1 MKIILIIFSLIVS
14 TPLLAQ
20 GSYEKGMQKAMEIY
34 GSGNVDEAANLFERI
49 GNAEQDKWLP
59 YYYVAQ
65 ININKSWTL
74 KDESVLKAQLDK
86 AQEYVNLA
94 KTFSKDNP
102 EIMILQAHIYTAWV
116 AYDGQRYGMKYAPL
130 VTEIYNKAKAV
141 APDNPRVVL
150 NKAEWDM
157 GSAKYFG
164 ENVKPYC
171 KDIEHSLELFAN
183 FENEDPF
190 YPKWGKERAE
200 EVLKTCNE
208 Q

>member
-1 MKIILIIFSLIVS
+1 MKTLLIIFSFIVTS
-14 TPLLAQ
+14 SLMAQTP
-20 GSYEKGMQKAMEIY
+20 YEKGMLKAMEIY

-74 KDESVLKAQLDK
+74 KDEAVLKAQLDK

-94 KTFSKDNP
+94 KTFSKNNP
-102 EIMILQAHIYTAWV
+102 EIMILQAHVYTVWL

-130 VTEIYNKAKAV
+130 VAEIYNKAIAI

-157 GSAKYFG
+157 GSARYFG
-164 ENVKPYC
+164 EDIKPYC
-171 KDIEHSLELFAN
+171 KDIERSLELFAN
-183 FENEDPF
+183 FDNEDPF

-208 Q
+208 